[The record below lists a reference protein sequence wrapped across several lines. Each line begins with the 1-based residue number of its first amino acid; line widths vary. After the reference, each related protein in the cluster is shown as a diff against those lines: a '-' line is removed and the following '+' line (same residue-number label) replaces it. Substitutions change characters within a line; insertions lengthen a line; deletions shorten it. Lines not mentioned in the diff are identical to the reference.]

1 MRLFRP
7 LSLIA
12 LLALAVQSG
21 CAADGTGP
29 TAPGPPGSAFADLP
43 RSGSAAMGGSLAQRL
58 CAGCHAIGRDGDSPM
73 KSAPPFRTMGVL
85 YPVSD
90 LQEAFAEGLVTAH
103 PAMPAFEMQP
113 QDIAD
118 LVAYLE
124 SVSGTGA
131 RP

>member
-1 MRLFRP
+1 MRLFQP
-7 LSLIA
+7 VTLIVLMALSA
-12 LLALAVQSG
+12 CVSDDA
-21 CAADGTGP
+21 GP
-29 TAPGPPGSAFADLP
+29 QPPASAAFAELP
-43 RSGSAAMGGSLAQRL
+43 RSGSSAVGGALAQRL
-58 CAGCHAIGRDGDSPM
+58 CAGCHAIGRDGETPM
-73 KSAPPFRTMGVL
+73 KSAPPFRTLGSL

-113 QDIAD
+113 QEIAD
-118 LVAYLE
+118 LIAYLE